1 MFKDTLNEVKESI
14 KTMMTKDGIT
24 DQELETLTKLNSQV
38 DDLAK
43 QHQELDESHS
53 KMKDK
58 YIEAI
63 TGFGTTKKPD
73 EVDGGQPRTFEQIAQ
88 DVLAK
93 SN

>member
-1 MFKDTLNEVKESI
+1 MFKDTLAQVKESI
-14 KTMMTKDGIT
+14 KTMMTEKDIS
-24 DQELETLTKLNSQV
+24 DEKLNALTSLNAQV

-43 QHQELDESHS
+43 QHQDLEESHS

-58 YIEAI
+58 YIDAI
-63 TGFGTTKKPD
+63 TNYGTTKKPD

-93 SN
+93 K

>member
-1 MFKDTLNEVKESI
+1 MFKDTLVAVKESI
-14 KTMMTKDGIT
+14 KTMMTEKDIS
-24 DQELETLTKLNSQV
+24 DEKLNALTQLNAQV

-43 QHQELDESHS
+43 QHQELEESHS
-53 KMKDK
+53 SMKDK

-63 TGFGTTKKPD
+63 TTYGTTKKPD

-93 SN
+93 